1 MTTDRII
8 SDTAILLG
16 TTPEGMAPGNAG
28 VTSPL
33 AAHILLEIESCAAE
47 ALLSTPRMQ
56 LTGWRLL
63 PDDSMTIDGNSA
75 LLPLPDD
82 FLMLFSLRLSGWQRD
97 VTASLPAD
105 HPSATHIRAP
115 WSGIYATPLRPIII
129 EGLDEN
135 GHRAL
140 RMLPASADDR
150 MTEGWYMPAPKI
162 KAGEIDIPPAAYHRT
177 LRLIAERIR
186 ECTSW

>member
-47 ALLSTPRMQ
+47 AILSTPRMQ

-82 FLMLFSLRLSGWQRD
+82 FLMLPDF
-97 VTASLPAD
+97 VIASP
-105 HPSATHIRAP
+105 
-115 WSGIYATPLRPIII
+115 
-129 EGLDEN
+129 
-135 GHRAL
+135 
-140 RMLPASADDR
+140 
-150 MTEGWYMPAPKI
+150 
-162 KAGEIDIPPAAYHRT
+162 
-177 LRLIAERIR
+177 
-186 ECTSW
+186 

>member
-47 ALLSTPRMQ
+47 AILSTPRMQ

-63 PDDSMTIDGNSA
+63 PRRQYDHRRE
-75 LLPLPDD
+75 
-82 FLMLFSLRLSGWQRD
+82 LRT
-97 VTASLPAD
+97 TAS
-105 HPSATHIRAP
+105 TR
-115 WSGIYATPLRPIII
+115 
-129 EGLDEN
+129 
-135 GHRAL
+135 
-140 RMLPASADDR
+140 
-150 MTEGWYMPAPKI
+150 
-162 KAGEIDIPPAAYHRT
+162 
-177 LRLIAERIR
+177 
-186 ECTSW
+186 